1 MKRFFGKKR
10 KRTPNPPQE
19 PISLDEPSDV
29 ATGSS
34 GLRADQDDS
43 GISGRNNRRRMVDF
57 PNLTAGT
64 DSVSTGASSRIA
76 IQDGASEFRVSS
88 LEIDGTGS
96 GRELPSERFHPRDL
110 DRFLPISLALCK

>member
-19 PISLDEPSDV
+19 PISLDGPSDV

-43 GISGRNNRRRMVDF
+43 GISGRNNRDVW
-57 PNLTAGT
+57 
-64 DSVSTGASSRIA
+64 S
-76 IQDGASEFRVSS
+76 
-88 LEIDGTGS
+88 
-96 GRELPSERFHPRDL
+96 
-110 DRFLPISLALCK
+110 ISPT